1 MRWARKDGAGNAFD
15 LPIVWRVD
23 DITVIMRDELVLQL
37 VSAGTQ
43 FDKIGVTNAESNL
56 RVSGGIDC
64 ELSSNHSGTSTGQRD
79 LLREFSGEF

>member
-1 MRWARKDGAGNAFD
+1 MW
-15 LPIVWRVD
+15 
-23 DITVIMRDELVLQL
+23 DELVLQL

-56 RVSGGIDC
+56 RVSGGIDY